1 MLEIFSIAKD
11 KLDKIPDYQVVE
23 VSNILRYLSNNLN
36 QNFSFFKNSSSNEL
50 TEEENLIFKIKNQV
64 LKTQSSIKE
73 KKLNLYKDNLF
84 SLKELLEVYSIYSPL
99 VLRASNLRNNL
110 YYSFLKNADKSNQ
123 PAHPPVERKDM
134 NVDALTMA
142 KALRQGYKKVFGT
155 DPSFSILGFGWAQNA
170 SEHGFNPFVLPNYNI
185 GNVKADDNWL
195 KSGKPYFIKTTQEY
209 KELPSGEYEQ
219 FIAKN
224 VKWKAYDSLEES
236 AAQYWSLLKRR
247 YPDVLAAAGQG
258 AAKDAAVSL
267 GQKNENRKYVY
278 YTQNPAQYS
287 GAVSSLYKTFE
298 QKFSD
303 EFSDLKPKSDSSD
316 FEVSSSSST
325 SSVSPSSTSSSAPST
340 ESDEISPEDEELINE
355 LGRELLASK
364 KPLTYFVKQALYK
377 QNNPKKEVLILV
389 EGSDNL
395 DNLEYANNLSYLIR
409 DYLQGTTTLHK
420 DEYNKINIQASVHTE
435 LNLRNAVIELS
446 NLLSNELKKKIN
458 KNVYTVV
465 ADNLDSFSSEIED
478 EEISSNHN
486 KFLMR
491 YS

>member
-1 MLEIFSIAKD
+1 M
-11 KLDKIPDYQVVE
+11 
-23 VSNILRYLSNNLN
+23 
-36 QNFSFFKNSSSNEL
+36 
-50 TEEENLIFKIKNQV
+50 
-64 LKTQSSIKE
+64 
-73 KKLNLYKDNLF
+73 
-84 SLKELLEVYSIYSPL
+84 
-99 VLRASNLRNNL
+99 
-110 YYSFLKNADKSNQ
+110 
-123 PAHPPVERKDM
+123 
-134 NVDALTMA
+134 
-142 KALRQGYKKVFGT
+142 
-155 DPSFSILGFGWAQNA
+155 GFGWAQNA

-185 GNVKADDNWL
+185 GNVKADDFWL

-209 KELPSGEYEQ
+209 KELSSGEYEK

-247 YPDVLAAAGQG
+247 YPDILAAAGQG

-267 GQKNENRKYVY
+267 GQENENRKYVY

-287 GAVSSLYKTFE
+287 SAVSSLYKTFE

-325 SSVSPSSTSSSAPST
+325 SSVSPSSTSSSAPSAGS
-340 ESDEISPEDEELINE
+340 EEISPEDEKLINE

-389 EGSDNL
+389 EGSDNI

-465 ADNLDSFSSEIED
+465 ADNLNSFSSEIED